1 GAVVTISDQSGAV
14 LGSSTANSSGVWT
27 FAVAELADGEH
38 GFTASVTNEAGN
50 SSEAKFTLT
59 VDTIAPVLPT
69 ITGMIDDVGTV
80 QGTFTTSGGVTD
92 DPAPTFT
99 GKAEKG
105 SLVTLYDGDSVLGS
119 VRADAQGNWSYTPT
133 TNMVDGD
140 HSIKAVSTDAAGN
153 ISAPGA
159 EWPFKLDTSTAAPEI
174 TNNTEDELAGN
185 AEPGAVIVITD
196 PVSDSVTSTVAD
208 ADGHWS
214 IQPNPAGVDT
224 KDVVVEAT
232 DEAGNSNSV
241 VIDGP
246 ADSTP
251 PDNQTSGLVIDSIT
265 LTDDVGAITGEILDG
280 SVTDDARPTFS
291 GDATADI
298 DHVNIY
304 DNGQLIGSAAVGV
317 DGKWS
322 WTPEQDM
329 ADGSSHDLT
338 VAAVDVAGNEGPQV
352 SGTDDDGWSFT
363 VDTTA
368 PDTDAFTDS
377 SITLTDDVGP
387 VRGEIADGATT
398 DDARPTYSG
407 SVSTAGIAQGVVS
420 VNIYDSGKL
429 IGSAAVEAD
438 GKWSWTPD
446 SAMSSG
452 AHALTVAAVDA
463 AGNEGPQVSGTA
475 DAAWDFSVLTSAPAQ
490 PAIENVVDD
499 YSQGEDA

>member
-1 GAVVTISDQSGAV
+1 

-38 GFTASVTNEAGN
+38 VFTASVTNAAGN

-69 ITGMIDDVGTV
+69 ITGMIDDVGTL
-80 QGTFTTSGGVTD
+80 QGTSTTSGGVTD
-92 DPAPTFT
+92 DPSPTFT

-214 IQPNPAGVDT
+214 IQPNPAGVDA

-246 ADSTP
+246 TDSTP

-304 DNGQLIGSAAVGV
+304 DNGQLIGSAAVGA

-338 VAAVDVAGNEGPQV
+338 VAAVDAAGNEGPQV

-368 PDTDAFTDS
+368 PDIDAFTDS

-407 SVSTAGIAQGVVS
+407 SVSTAGMAQGVVS

-429 IGSAAVEAD
+429 IGSAVVEAD

-463 AGNEGPQVSGTA
+463 AGN
-475 DAAWDFSVLTSAPAQ
+475 
-490 PAIENVVDD
+490 
-499 YSQGEDA
+499 